1 MLAVYLAVMRGQ
13 IEAYDT
19 QAMISVTKNLIDH
32 GSLTVGGGGWPLN
45 TPYSPYGIGISV
57 LAIPAYLVS
66 KWTGHFPILVSVV
79 APLLTALCVV
89 LVFRI
94 GRCLR
99 WKPSHCVF
107 AAVAFGILSMAVWYT
122 TELFSEPAVTLCV
135 LVIILGLLRWN
146 QGQRWA
152 PLWIGIA
159 AAAAVQFRSDS
170 IVTVWIL
177 LFATPLFV
185 PWSEIRSRRSVPLV
199 LGPMALSLVLLGS
212 YNELR
217 YKKIFI
223 DSYGPGGGFSTS
235 IFHGLRGYLVSPGKS
250 LFVFNP
256 LTLVGVV
263 GLVLIVCVPSMR
275 NRPLGVL
282 CLLAI
287 VPRVLFFAKWG
298 VWDGGWVWGPRF
310 LLPAVAVL
318 SLMIIPVL
326 QATEGRRAVGVATR
340 MAVGVLAVFAAFV
353 NVLSVRVPL
362 GNWLGFLSNPH
373 WRRVYDIHGL
383 ETAAA
388 QANAVDFDLTK
399 SPIWGYIL
407 LLRHHLAV
415 MGPDLWTA
423 GHYAGVGYV
432 LLAVGAM
439 ALVGAACGA
448 RPHRRRH
455 HGPSEGDDVAVL
467 AEARTPEGDVADPS
481 SSDGHITSL
490 EPSLSAMVA
499 HDPFD
504 PFDGLSPRSHR

>member
-1 MLAVYLAVMRGQ
+1 
-13 IEAYDT
+13 
-19 QAMISVTKNLIDH
+19 
-32 GSLTVGGGGWPLN
+32 
-45 TPYSPYGIGISV
+45 
-57 LAIPAYLVS
+57 
-66 KWTGHFPILVSVV
+66 
-79 APLLTALCVV
+79 
-89 LVFRI
+89 
-94 GRCLR
+94 
-99 WKPSHCVF
+99 
-107 AAVAFGILSMAVWYT
+107 
-122 TELFSEPAVTLCV
+122 
-135 LVIILGLLRWN
+135 
-146 QGQRWA
+146 
-152 PLWIGIA
+152 
-159 AAAAVQFRSDS
+159 
-170 IVTVWIL
+170 
-177 LFATPLFV
+177 
-185 PWSEIRSRRSVPLV
+185 
-199 LGPMALSLVLLGS
+199 MALSLVLLGS

-263 GLVLIVCVPSMR
+263 GLVLILCVPSMR

-326 QATEGRRAVGVATR
+326 QATEGRRAGGVATR

-455 HGPSEGDDVAVL
+455 HGTSEGDDVAVL